1 MKKSGPCFADQL
13 EQLTFFNFGIKLLY
27 FQFYTTFFTEG
38 GGAGRFLTLYIL
50 FEPDLNIRGL
60 LRALSIHTKNNYVR
74 ARTTISNI

>member
-38 GGAGRFLTLYIL
+38 GGGGAVLDSVHF
-50 FEPDLNIRGL
+50 
-60 LRALSIHTKNNYVR
+60 V
-74 ARTTISNI
+74 